1 MDRKLRRLRSIEASY
16 RHTMKRVQDE
26 FRHET
31 VDRENAQKR
40 LAKVREKYQRKIDK
54 LQPKIKALAQRRS
67 ELKTAEG

>member
-1 MDRKLRRLRSIEASY
+1 
-16 RHTMKRVQDE
+16 MKRVQDE

-54 LQPKIKALAQRRS
+54 LQPKIKALTQRRS